1 MVSAADILE
10 ASILV
15 VDDRP
20 SNVVLL
26 DQLLREAGY
35 HSIASTRD
43 PHEVAPLHQRHRYD
57 LILLD
62 LEMPGMDGF
71 QVMEA
76 LKEVEAA
83 GYLPVLAIT
92 ALPGLKLRAL
102 KAGAKD
108 FISKPFD
115 LGEVLIR
122 VHNMLE
128 VRLLHRAS
136 QRLYAQLLAEDV
148 ALHMEIDE
156 RKRTEEALRLA
167 RAQLSLHAESLEEI
181 VAERTIKLA
190 SANKR
195 QEASLRLIRK
205 ANEEHQA
212 LLIESRVS
220 ERKLG
225 QLTRQIISAQED
237 ERKQISREL
246 HDEVVQ
252 TLVGLNIELATLANE
267 AAGPLGR
274 KITHTQRLVE
284 QSVDEIHRFARK
296 LRPTMLDD
304 LGLVSA
310 LQSYVDSMPNRK
322 AIEIHI
328 TAGDGVEALDE
339 AGRTVLFRV
348 AQEALTNVTRHSHAT
363 RVEIELSQIAGAIL
377 MEIRD
382 NGRAFNVGN
391 TVSAKNPKRLGLVGM
406 RERMEIVGGSL
417 SIESMPGTGTTVR
430 AEIPL
435 TLVGDLTLRTEA

>member
-1 MVSAADILE
+1 
-10 ASILV
+10 
-15 VDDRP
+15 
-20 SNVVLL
+20 
-26 DQLLREAGY
+26 
-35 HSIASTRD
+35 
-43 PHEVAPLHQRHRYD
+43 
-57 LILLD
+57 
-62 LEMPGMDGF
+62 
-71 QVMEA
+71 
-76 LKEVEAA
+76 
-83 GYLPVLAIT
+83 
-92 ALPGLKLRAL
+92 
-102 KAGAKD
+102 
-108 FISKPFD
+108 
-115 LGEVLIR
+115 
-122 VHNMLE
+122 
-128 VRLLHRAS
+128 
-136 QRLYAQLLAEDV
+136 
-148 ALHMEIDE
+148 
-156 RKRTEEALRLA
+156 
-167 RAQLSLHAESLEEI
+167 LSLHAESLEEI

-363 RVEIELSQIAGAIL
+363 RVEIELSQIADAIQ

-417 SIESMPGTGTTVR
+417 SIVSTPGTGTTVR

-435 TLVGDLTLRTEA
+435 TLVGDLALRTEA

>member
-1 MVSAADILE
+1 
-10 ASILV
+10 
-15 VDDRP
+15 
-20 SNVVLL
+20 
-26 DQLLREAGY
+26 
-35 HSIASTRD
+35 
-43 PHEVAPLHQRHRYD
+43 VAPLHQRHRYD

-363 RVEIELSQIAGAIL
+363 RVEIELSQIADAIQ

-417 SIESMPGTGTTVR
+417 SIVSTPGTGTTVR

-435 TLVGDLTLRTEA
+435 TLVGDLALRTEA

>member
-1 MVSAADILE
+1 
-10 ASILV
+10 
-15 VDDRP
+15 
-20 SNVVLL
+20 
-26 DQLLREAGY
+26 
-35 HSIASTRD
+35 
-43 PHEVAPLHQRHRYD
+43 
-57 LILLD
+57 
-62 LEMPGMDGF
+62 
-71 QVMEA
+71 
-76 LKEVEAA
+76 
-83 GYLPVLAIT
+83 
-92 ALPGLKLRAL
+92 
-102 KAGAKD
+102 
-108 FISKPFD
+108 
-115 LGEVLIR
+115 
-122 VHNMLE
+122 
-128 VRLLHRAS
+128 
-136 QRLYAQLLAEDV
+136 
-148 ALHMEIDE
+148 
-156 RKRTEEALRLA
+156 
-167 RAQLSLHAESLEEI
+167 
-181 VAERTIKLA
+181 
-190 SANKR
+190 
-195 QEASLRLIRK
+195 
-205 ANEEHQA
+205 
-212 LLIESRVS
+212 
-220 ERKLG
+220 
-225 QLTRQIISAQED
+225 
-237 ERKQISREL
+237 
-246 HDEVVQ
+246 
-252 TLVGLNIELATLANE
+252 LATLANE

-363 RVEIELSQIAGAIL
+363 RVEIELSQIADAIQ

-417 SIESMPGTGTTVR
+417 SIVSTPGTGTTVR

-435 TLVGDLTLRTEA
+435 TLVGDLALRTEA

>member
-1 MVSAADILE
+1 
-10 ASILV
+10 
-15 VDDRP
+15 
-20 SNVVLL
+20 
-26 DQLLREAGY
+26 
-35 HSIASTRD
+35 
-43 PHEVAPLHQRHRYD
+43 
-57 LILLD
+57 
-62 LEMPGMDGF
+62 
-71 QVMEA
+71 
-76 LKEVEAA
+76 
-83 GYLPVLAIT
+83 
-92 ALPGLKLRAL
+92 
-102 KAGAKD
+102 
-108 FISKPFD
+108 
-115 LGEVLIR
+115 
-122 VHNMLE
+122 
-128 VRLLHRAS
+128 
-136 QRLYAQLLAEDV
+136 
-148 ALHMEIDE
+148 MEIDE

-181 VAERTIKLA
+181 VAERTMKLA

-363 RVEIELSQIAGAIL
+363 RVEIELSQIADAIQ

-417 SIESMPGTGTTVR
+417 SIVSTPGTGTTVR

-435 TLVGDLTLRTEA
+435 TLVGDLALRTEA

>member
-1 MVSAADILE
+1 
-10 ASILV
+10 
-15 VDDRP
+15 
-20 SNVVLL
+20 
-26 DQLLREAGY
+26 
-35 HSIASTRD
+35 
-43 PHEVAPLHQRHRYD
+43 
-57 LILLD
+57 
-62 LEMPGMDGF
+62 MPGMDGF

-363 RVEIELSQIAGAIL
+363 RVEIELSQIADAIQ